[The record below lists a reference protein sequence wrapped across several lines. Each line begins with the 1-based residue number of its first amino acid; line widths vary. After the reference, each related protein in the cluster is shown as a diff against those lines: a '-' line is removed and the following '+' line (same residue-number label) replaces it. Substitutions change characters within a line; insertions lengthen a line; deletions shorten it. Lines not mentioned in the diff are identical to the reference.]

1 MIHLINKMDKNH
13 MIISTDDEKESD
25 KISVPDLKKI
35 TLNKLGIETTYLNIT
50 KTINMTS
57 PQIIS

>member
-1 MIHLINKMDKNH
+1 MDKNH

>member
-1 MIHLINKMDKNH
+1 